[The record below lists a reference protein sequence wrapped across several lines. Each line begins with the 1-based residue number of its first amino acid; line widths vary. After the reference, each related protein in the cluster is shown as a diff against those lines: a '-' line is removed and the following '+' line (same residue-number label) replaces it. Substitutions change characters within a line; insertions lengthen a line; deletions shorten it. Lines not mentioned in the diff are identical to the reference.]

1 MTVQDLVAIMCVAAA
16 AVFLFS
22 RTIARPLL
30 SRKAGRA
37 CGSGCGKCSAAN
49 AETAAIDPGD
59 RLVTI
64 GTPVFSAPKKSV
76 GSGHG

>member
-30 SRKAGRA
+30 SRNGSRA
-37 CGSGCGKCSAAN
+37 CGRGCGNCSAGN
-49 AETAAIDPGD
+49 VDTTAIDPD
-59 RLVTI
+59 ERLVTI
-64 GTPVFSAPKKSV
+64 GPPVSSAPKKSV
-76 GSGHG
+76 RSDHG